1 MADEAISIM
10 TKEKF
15 VICIHQ
21 AGKDLN
27 ASKSFIGVH
36 ESSVITVETLTLNS
50 KDVVSGIDPE
60 RFREQYYDGCNTIM
74 DKNSRVA
81 ARIIQELNKNVL
93 NLAWRHIIKNFKL
106 IKNALE
112 SSSDIS
118 ELARKSHAHE

>member
-1 MADEAISIM
+1 M
-10 TKEKF
+10 
-15 VICIHQ
+15 
-21 AGKDLN
+21 
-27 ASKSFIGVH
+27 
-36 ESSVITVETLTLNS
+36 TLNS

-60 RFREQYYDGCNTIM
+60 RFREQRYDGCNTIM